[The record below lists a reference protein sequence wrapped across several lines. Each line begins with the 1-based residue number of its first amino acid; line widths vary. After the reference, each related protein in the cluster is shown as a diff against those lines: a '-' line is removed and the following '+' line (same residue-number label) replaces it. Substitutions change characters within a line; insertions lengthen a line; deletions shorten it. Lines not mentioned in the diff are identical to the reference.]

1 MTDCPRFDPVKCAT
15 DVARWRHY
23 CRSPFVGLI
32 SWFANRWTGMP
43 SAREAL
49 ALSLA
54 GAIVEIHERPPA
66 RMSPSSAPKQT
77 LQQLAQEERF
87 SPDFLLDSARTRKLQ
102 AGLLVLLAAIL
113 AALLRSG

>member
-1 MTDCPRFDPVKCAT
+1 
-15 DVARWRHY
+15 
-23 CRSPFVGLI
+23 
-32 SWFANRWTGMP
+32 
-43 SAREAL
+43 
-49 ALSLA
+49 
-54 GAIVEIHERPPA
+54 
-66 RMSPSSAPKQT
+66 